1 MTGMT
6 AERVGALATE
16 HGIVVLELNTRR
28 PSLEEVLHELA
39 AGAREYGR
47 PGADGHEPAREL
59 A

>member
-1 MTGMT
+1 MT